1 MKPAAQGWEN
11 VPTRIEPVGE
21 SAPDPPSD
29 ISDLVGRQIGNYV
42 IQRPLARGG
51 MAVVYLAKHP
61 TLGREV
67 AVKLLSPEYQGDSDL
82 NRRFLQEAQVT
93 ANFRHRNIVE
103 IYDFGEIEGR
113 AYYTMERL
121 LGLDLP
127 SQLAR
132 KGRFSPR
139 DVVAYFEQICA
150 ALSAAHEVGVV
161 HRDLKPANIFVVGE
175 EPLHVKLMDFGIAK
189 VQEARSGSETRRGE
203 VLGTP
208 AYMSPEQALGHVH
221 AISVRTDVYALGII
235 GYEMLTGQLP
245 FIADSDLLLLT
256 MQVRDTARPIS
267 ELAPDTPSA
276 MVQLLERCLAK
287 ESHERPASAEELARG
302 LREACAADAP
312 RPRPPA
318 MSDQA
323 PALSAPAVLERTALA
338 SGVRRSAAP
347 SAPPAAP

>member
-11 VPTRIEPVGE
+11 VPTRIEPSAE
-21 SAPDPPSD
+21 ASSAPTSD

-42 IQRPLARGG
+42 IERALARGG

-67 AVKLLSPEYQGDSDL
+67 AVKLLSAEYQGDVDL
-82 NRRFLQEAQVT
+82 NRRFIQEARVT

-121 LGLDLP
+121 LGLDLA

-132 KGRFSPR
+132 RGRFSPR
-139 DVVAYFEQICA
+139 EVAAYFEQICA
-150 ALSAAHEVGVV
+150 GLSAAHEVGVV

-175 EPLHVKLMDFGIAK
+175 EPLHIKLMDFGIAK

-208 AYMSPEQALGHVH
+208 AYISPEQALGHVH

-245 FIADSDLLLLT
+245 FVADSDLLLLT
-256 MQVRDTARPIS
+256 MQIRDTAQPLI
-267 ELAPDTPSA
+267 ELAPDTPPRMA
-276 MVQLLERCLAK
+276 ELLERCLAK
-287 ESHERPASAEELARG
+287 E
-302 LREACAADAP
+302 
-312 RPRPPA
+312 
-318 MSDQA
+318 
-323 PALSAPAVLERTALA
+323 
-338 SGVRRSAAP
+338 
-347 SAPPAAP
+347 